1 LNPPRPVL
9 TLVLTLGLLAPLL
22 AAAQQVKTAP
32 RIGFLSPATASQ
44 RRAEL
49 DAFWQGMRGLGYVE
63 GQNLVVEYRWAEGR
77 FDRLPK
83 LADEL
88 VHLGVSV
95 IVAHTTPGALA
106 AKQAAGTIPVVMT
119 NAGDPVGSHLVAS
132 LAKPGGNVT
141 GLSMLNIDLGGKR
154 VELLREVVPGLS
166 RIFVLW
172 NPDNHGNVLIM
183 KNTEIAARVLGVQLH
198 SFEVRRLEDLEHAFV
213 AITGGHGSALM
224 VIEDPITLDHRNRVA
239 DFAARNRLPA
249 VYGLAAYVKAG
260 GLLSY
265 GIHLEDLFRRSAYYV
280 DKILKGAKPADL
292 PVEQPTK
299 FELVIS
305 VKTAKAL
312 GLTIPPSMLGRADEL
327 IQ

>member
-1 LNPPRPVL
+1 
-9 TLVLTLGLLAPLL
+9 
-22 AAAQQVKTAP
+22 
-32 RIGFLSPATASQ
+32 
-44 RRAEL
+44 
-49 DAFWQGMRGLGYVE
+49 
-63 GQNLVVEYRWAEGR
+63 
-77 FDRLPK
+77 
-83 LADEL
+83 
-88 VHLGVSV
+88 VSV

-166 RIFVLW
+166 RVFVLW

-312 GLTIPPSMLGRADEL
+312 GLTIPPSMLGRADEV